1 MAGDGSRYDGNEIE
15 SLVKSDTSTKED
27 YRICTFWPVVVIF
40 TLIGFTLGVAAGSCF
55 TFHKMDDPY
64 NQPKVT
70 QSHYMTSRSEQP
82 YIRVSYLGDNKFF
95 FGFIV
100 EESKNISKDGD
111 HRLKLIA
118 MRVAEI
124 EKRTGL
130 MAISTQAVH
139 VESGGAQLLSGAI
152 VDFKNPSQ

>member
-1 MAGDGSRYDGNEIE
+1 MTEADGPLNASEMDLVTRSGITKDNRE
-15 SLVKSDTSTKED
+15 SVSFMTGYEWLFGFGCL
-27 YRICTFWPVVVIF
+27 ILGGVI
-40 TLIGFTLGVAAGSCF
+40 GSF
-55 TFHKMDDPY
+55 LTFHKMDDPY
-64 NQPKVT
+64 NKPRIGYTNLKAPHV
-70 QSHYMTSRSEQP
+70 EQP

-118 MRVAEI
+118 MRVMEV
-124 EKRTGL
+124 EKKTGL
-130 MAISTQAVH
+130 KAISTQAVH